1 MQIWRMPADGEP
13 AVQITTAG
21 ASHNPSESADGKKVY
36 YHVLRDPGEIWSI
49 PVEGGEA
56 VKVTGPTQRFP
67 VGFAVTAEGVY
78 YDAAPAC
85 GRSAIRSVLQF
96 LHRTGQTGSDREPAI
111 P

>member
-1 MQIWRMPADGEP
+1 MADPSFSRAGDPVKCRSGECP
-13 AVQITTAG
+13 RTEDTLSQITTAG

-56 VKVTGPTQRFP
+56 VKVAGPTQRFP

-78 YDAAPAC
+78 YGALSAC
-85 GRSAIRSVLQF
+85 G
-96 LHRTGQTGSDREPAI
+96 
-111 P
+111 